1 MENNMKQTEM
11 KRNDNI
17 AIIERFIKANMDR
30 EDADL
35 IGWLITLKEKGT
47 KESIAEALNF
57 INDSYIEKGFLAEN

>member
-1 MENNMKQTEM
+1 MK
-11 KRNDNI
+11 NYNI
-17 AIIERFIKANMDR
+17 AIIERFIEANMDR

-57 INDSYIEKGFLAEN
+57 INDNNIEKGFLTEN

>member
-1 MENNMKQTEM
+1 MKNNMKQNEM
-11 KRNDNI
+11 KNYNI
-17 AIIERFIKANMDR
+17 AIIERFIEANMDR

-57 INDSYIEKGFLAEN
+57 INDNNIEKGFLTEN